1 MTTIGI
7 VEDDGGLREQLRR
20 LIETTPGFRCA
31 GDWASGEDAL
41 PALLAALPDIVL
53 MDVHMP
59 GMSGIDCV
67 AALKETRPEAHVLML
82 TVYEDSEKIFRALS
96 AGANGYLVKRDIPKK
111 LMPALR
117 EMLSGGAP
125 MSSHIARRVVS
136 HFQKKPAAPA
146 DELSLSPRE
155 KEVLALLAE
164 GCLYKEI
171 AGKLGIGHETVRTHV
186 QRIYQKLQV
195 RTRTEAVVRF
205 LGQGGPRTVG

>member
-1 MTTIGI
+1 MTATVGI
-7 VEDDGGLREQLRR
+7 VEDDPGVREHLRR
-20 LIETTPGFRCA
+20 LMDHAPGFRCVGA
-31 GDWASGEDAL
+31 WASGEEAL
-41 PALLAALPDIVL
+41 PALLAAVPDIVL
-53 MDVHMP
+53 MDVHLP

-67 AALKETRPEAHVLML
+67 AALKEKAPEAHVLML

-111 LMPALR
+111 LLAALR

-136 HFQKKPAAPA
+136 YFQKKPAAQA
-146 DELSLSPRE
+146 EQTALSPRE
-155 KEVLALLAE
+155 KEVLGLLAE

-171 AGKLGIGHETVRTHV
+171 AEKLGIGHETVRTHV

-195 RTRTEAVVRF
+195 RTRTEAVLRF
-205 LGQGGPRTVG
+205 LGQGGQ

>member
-1 MTTIGI
+1 MTSVGI
-7 VEDDGGLREQLRR
+7 VEDDPGVREHLTR
-20 LIETTPGFRCA
+20 LIEQTPGFSCVGA
-31 GDWASGEDAL
+31 WPSGEDAV

-53 MDVHMP
+53 MDVHLP

-67 AALKETRPEAHVLML
+67 AALKEKAPESHVLML

-111 LMPALR
+111 LIPALR

-136 HFQKKPAAPA
+136 YFQKKPVTPST
-146 DELSLSPRE
+146 DQTVLSPRE

-171 AGKLGIGHETVRTHV
+171 AEKLSIGLETVRTHV

-205 LGQGGPRTVG
+205 LGQNKS